1 MGTWQHHI
9 YSKGRDSV
17 FIHLHEDYSGA
28 RCANKLVGV
37 AWGKVAL
44 DEWLRVLRLGTGA
57 ICKLSAYF
65 TLIAYT
71 DASQGSAKDFPK
83 TKEQYVNW
91 GDFDDDGSQSRRF
104 KGVPL
109 EPHTEPISVK

>member
-1 MGTWQHHI
+1 M
-9 YSKGRDSV
+9 
-17 FIHLHEDYSGA
+17 
-28 RCANKLVGV
+28 CP
-37 AWGKVAL
+37 
-44 DEWLRVLRLGTGA
+44 
-57 ICKLSAYF
+57 
-65 TLIAYT
+65 
-71 DASQGSAKDFPK
+71 QGSAKDFPK